1 MPRVELLPPRIRNL
15 YQGVKHGRIFPVV
28 HLVHSVLACSSAG
41 GRAFPNRLAHHAA
54 VPHPGHRCE
63 WRICAARRSVFP
75 ASASPARPAR
85 DLNAPP
91 RIARVT
97 KELDAK

>member
-1 MPRVELLPPRIRNL
+1 MPRVELLPPRVRNL
-15 YQGVKHGRIFPVV
+15 YQGVKHGRIFPLV
-28 HLVHSVLACSSAG
+28 HLVHSVLARGSAG
-41 GRAFPNRLAHHAA
+41 GRAFPHRLAHHSA
-54 VPHPGHRCE
+54 VPHPGHRRE
-63 WRICAARRSVFP
+63 WRFRTARRSIFP
-75 ASASPARPAR
+75 AGTRPAWPAR